1 MHGEVCGPDPNAA
14 PRRNRFAIAS
24 LVFGLLWLFF
34 WGSILALIFGCI
46 GLLQIRRSQGRQI
59 GRGMAI
65 AGIVLGSLELVLL
78 IIVALAA
85 SHMSVT
91 VG

>member
-1 MHGEVCGPDPNAA
+1 MARSADFPDTNAA

-65 AGIVLGSLELVLL
+65 AGIVLGSLELALL
-78 IIVALAA
+78 IIVAVAA
-85 SHMSVT
+85 SQWSLNVF
-91 VG
+91 